1 MSRALWWLLACSRTA
16 TAVLMTTATRAATTN
31 DWGAVPELLKRRE
44 VSAVFVED
52 AASLIDGSGWAT
64 ALEGAA
70 EVVVECDCCVE
81 DVASTL
87 AEAFW
92 PDDASYASK
101 AAPGFVQLARRFDEC
116 LGAASDG
123 GRVRVRAT
131 VAVGGRATQPCPR
144 LHTDDVVL
152 RGWWCWRA
160 RRRSS
165 RPARASTWTTCCP
178 RGRSKAAPD
187 GDEISPPPGAACL
200 LKGRRWPGLF
210 APAAAHRSPAPTEGR
225 RVLLALD
232 RLCDVTWLC
241 VLLKQCA

>member
-1 MSRALWWLLACSRTA
+1 MPRTLWWLLACSRTA
-16 TAVLMTTATRAATTN
+16 AAVLMTSATRAATTN
-31 DWGAVPELLKRRE
+31 DWRAVPEILKRRE

-52 AASLIDGSGWAT
+52 AASLIDVNWST

-87 AEAFW
+87 TEAFW

-101 AAPGFVQLARRFDEC
+101 AAPGLVQLARRFDEC

-131 VAVGGRATQPCPR
+131 VGVGGRATQPCPR

-152 RGWWCWRA
+152 RGLVVLEGSPTVVAPGA
-160 RRRSS
+160 RLDVDHLL
-165 RPARASTWTTCCP
+165 PTWAL
-178 RGRSKAAPD
+178 SNAAD
-187 GDEISPPPGAACL
+187 SDDDIVSPPPGAACL
-200 LKGRRWPGLF
+200 MKGRRWGLF
-210 APAAAHRSPAPTEGR
+210 SAAAAHRSPAPTEGR

-232 RLCDVTWLC
+232 RLCDVT
-241 VLLKQCA
+241 